1 MRMDGSRR
9 AKRKV
14 LILAREWIGKG
25 MAQNGCIPWPLH
37 SLAKAS
43 LSQGDQSDVLM
54 IEVDP
59 VHGLQGK

>member
-25 MAQNGCIPWPLH
+25 MAQNGCIP
-37 SLAKAS
+37 
-43 LSQGDQSDVLM
+43 
-54 IEVDP
+54 
-59 VHGLQGK
+59 